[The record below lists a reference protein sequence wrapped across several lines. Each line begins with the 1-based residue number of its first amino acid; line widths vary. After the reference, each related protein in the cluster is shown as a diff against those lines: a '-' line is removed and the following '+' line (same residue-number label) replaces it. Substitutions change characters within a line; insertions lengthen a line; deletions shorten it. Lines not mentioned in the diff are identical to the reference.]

1 MPIGDKRGEPT
12 YRQMELSPHAA
23 DGEMHSPQQIRMR
36 AEQVRQQAE
45 FYEQQRMQLETQ
57 RRELELSN
65 EQKAMF
71 SANLNEVGMKL
82 HNAVRRM
89 EQELESME
97 REQREVERVTE
108 CFKRH
113 LQILSALQPQ
123 NWSTEGFQDR
133 LREALPK
140 LDRAEND
147 FEEAYNMG
155 RRFLHTDTFRH
166 KPGAIERRG
175 LNWGAIKE
183 HLAKGLAFHLPLFL
197 LLLITW
203 LIYLWVTAPAAS

>member
-1 MPIGDKRGEPT
+1 
-12 YRQMELSPHAA
+12 MELNPRAA
-23 DGEMHSPQQIRMR
+23 DGEMHSPD
-36 AEQVRQQAE
+36 QVRLRVEQARKQAE
-45 FYEQQRMQLETQ
+45 YFEQQRINLETQ

-82 HNAVRRM
+82 HNAVRRL
-89 EQELESME
+89 EQELESMDK
-97 REQREVERVTE
+97 EQREIESINE

-113 LQILSALQPQ
+113 LQILSALHPQ
-123 NWSTEGFQDR
+123 NWSTDGFQER

-147 FEEAYNMG
+147 FEEAYSMG
-155 RRFLHTDTFRH
+155 RRFRHTDTFRY
-166 KPGAIERRG
+166 KPGEQEETSLSLRE
-175 LNWGAIKE
+175 LKE
-183 HLAKGLAFHLPLFL
+183 TMAKGLAFHIPLFV

-203 LIYLWVTAPAAS
+203 LIYLWVQHAAS

>member
-1 MPIGDKRGEPT
+1 MDERRAEEN
-12 YRQMELSPHAA
+12 YRQMELNPHAA
-23 DGEMHSPQQIRMR
+23 DGEMHSPD
-36 AEQVRQQAE
+36 QVRLRVEQARKQAE
-45 FYEQQRMQLETQ
+45 YFEQQRIHLETQ

-82 HNAVRRM
+82 HNAVRRL
-89 EQELESME
+89 EQELESMDK
-97 REQREVERVTE
+97 EQREVESINE

-123 NWSTEGFQDR
+123 NWSTDGFQER

-147 FEEAYNMG
+147 FEEAYSMG
-155 RRFLHTDTFRH
+155 RRFRHTDTFQH
-166 KPGAIERRG
+166 KPGEQKEMG
-175 LNWGAIKE
+175 LTFKE
-183 HLAKGLAFHLPLFL
+183 LRDHMVKGLAFHIPLFL

-203 LIYLWVTAPAAS
+203 LIYLWVQHAAG

>member
-1 MPIGDKRGEPT
+1 
-12 YRQMELSPHAA
+12 MELNPQVA
-23 DGEMHSPQQIRMR
+23 DGEMHSPERVRMR
-36 AEQVRQQAE
+36 VEQARQQAE
-45 FYEQQRMQLETQ
+45 YYEQQRMQLETH

-82 HNAVRRM
+82 HNAVRRL

-97 REQREVERVTE
+97 REHVEIEQVVE

-147 FEEAYNMG
+147 FEEAYSMGLNM
-155 RRFLHTDTFRH
+155 RHTQTFRH
-166 KPGAIERRG
+166 KPGAIEREG
-175 LNWGAIKE
+175 LSRSIIWE
-183 HLAKGLAFHLPLFL
+183 HMLKGLAFHLPLFV

-203 LIYLWVTAPAAS
+203 LIYLWVTHTA

>member
-1 MPIGDKRGEPT
+1 MAIGDKRGEPT
-12 YRQMELSPHAA
+12 YRQMELNPNAA
-23 DGEMHSPQQIRMR
+23 DGEMHSPESVKQRVEAAR
-36 AEQVRQQAE
+36 LQAE
-45 FYEQQRMQLETQ
+45 YYEQQRVQLETH

-82 HNAVRRM
+82 HNAVRRL
-89 EQELESME
+89 EQEMESMD
-97 REQREVERVTE
+97 REQREVERVTD

-123 NWSTEGFQDR
+123 NWSTDGFQER

-155 RRFLHTDTFRH
+155 RHFRH
-166 KPGAIERRG
+166 THTFLDKPGSERKRG
-175 LNWGAIKE
+175 LTLEDVKE
-183 HLAKGLAFHLPLFL
+183 QLIKGLAFHLPLFL

-203 LIYLWVTAPAAS
+203 LVYLWVVSASS

>member
-1 MPIGDKRGEPT
+1 
-12 YRQMELSPHAA
+12 
-23 DGEMHSPQQIRMR
+23 MHSPQQVRMR
-36 AEQVRQQAE
+36 VEQARQQAE
-45 FYEQQRMQLETQ
+45 YYEQQRMQLETQ

-82 HNAVRRM
+82 HNSLRRL
-89 EQELESME
+89 EQELESMD
-97 REQREVERVTE
+97 REQREVERVAE

-123 NWSTEGFQDR
+123 NWSTDGFQDR

-155 RRFLHTDTFRH
+155 RRFLHTDTFRN
-166 KPGAIERRG
+166 KPGTTERQG
-175 LNWGAIKE
+175 LSWAVIKE
-183 HLAKGLAFHLPLFL
+183 HLVKGLCFHFPLFL

-203 LIYLWVTAPAAS
+203 LIYLWVVSAS

>member
-1 MPIGDKRGEPT
+1 MPIGEKRVDGT
-12 YRQMELSPHAA
+12 YRQMELNPHAA
-23 DGEMHSPQQIRMR
+23 DGEMHSPERVRMR
-36 AEQVRQQAE
+36 VEQARQQAE
-45 FYEQQRMQLETQ
+45 YYEQQRMQLETQ

-71 SANLNEVGMKL
+71 NANLNEVGMKL
-82 HNAVRRM
+82 HNSVRRL

-97 REQREVERVTE
+97 REQREIERVTE

-123 NWSTEGFQDR
+123 NWSTDGFQER

-147 FEEAYNMG
+147 FEEAYGMG
-155 RRFLHTDTFRH
+155 NHFRHTDTFKH
-166 KPGAIERRG
+166 KPGAVAEKRR
-175 LNWGAIKE
+175 LNWATIRE
-183 HLAKGLAFHLPLFL
+183 QLAKGLAFHLPLFI

-203 LIYLWVTAPAAS
+203 LVYLWVTSAS

>member
-1 MPIGDKRGEPT
+1 MPIGDTRGEPT
-12 YRQMELSPHAA
+12 YRQMELNPQAA
-23 DGEMHSPQQIRMR
+23 DGEMHSPERVRMR
-36 AEQVRQQAE
+36 VEQARQQAE
-45 FYEQQRMQLETQ
+45 YYEQQRVQLETQ

-82 HNAVRRM
+82 HNAVRRL
-89 EQELESME
+89 EQELESMD
-97 REQREVERVTE
+97 REQREVEQVTE

-147 FEEAYNMG
+147 FEEAYSMG
-155 RRFLHTDTFRH
+155 KTFRHTQTFHH
-166 KPGAIERRG
+166 KPGATEREKLG
-175 LNWGAIKE
+175 WGAVKE
-183 HLAKGLAFHLPLFL
+183 YLVKGLAFHLPLFI

-203 LIYLWVTAPAAS
+203 LVYLWVSSPAS

>member
-1 MPIGDKRGEPT
+1 MPIGEKRGEPT
-12 YRQMELSPHAA
+12 YRQMELNPNTA
-23 DGEMHSPQQIRMR
+23 DGEMHSPERVRMR
-36 AEQVRQQAE
+36 VEQARQQAE
-45 FYEQQRMQLETQ
+45 FYEQQRMQLETH

-82 HNAVRRM
+82 HNAVRRL
-89 EQELESME
+89 EQEMESME

-108 CFKRH
+108 AFKRH

-123 NWSTEGFQDR
+123 NWSTEGFQER

-147 FEEAYNMG
+147 FDEAYSMG
-155 RRFLHTDTFRH
+155 QNFRHTRTFLH
-166 KPGAIERRG
+166 KPGSTEKRG
-175 LNWGAIKE
+175 LSREVIKE
-183 HLAKGLAFHLPLFL
+183 HLAKGLAFHLPLFI

-203 LIYLWVTAPAAS
+203 LVYLWVVSASS

>member
-1 MPIGDKRGEPT
+1 MDERRAGTVYK
-12 YRQMELSPHAA
+12 QMELNPQAA
-23 DGEMHSPQQIRMR
+23 DGEMHSPD
-36 AEQVRQQAE
+36 QVRLRVEQARKQAE
-45 FYEQQRMQLETQ
+45 YFEQQRISLETQ

-65 EQKAMF
+65 EQKALF

-82 HNAVRRM
+82 HNAVRRL
-89 EQELESME
+89 EQELESMDK
-97 REQREVERVTE
+97 EQREIEAVNE

-113 LQILSALQPQ
+113 LQILSALKPQ

-147 FEEAYNMG
+147 FDEAYNMG
-155 RRFLHTDTFRH
+155 RRFRHTDTFRY
-166 KPGAIERRG
+166 KPGEYEQND
-175 LNWGAIKE
+175 LNWKTVRDQ
-183 HLAKGLAFHLPLFL
+183 LAKGLAFHLPLFI

-203 LIYLWVTAPAAS
+203 LIYLWVGHVGS

>member
-1 MPIGDKRGEPT
+1 MPIGDKRGEPM
-12 YRQMELSPHAA
+12 YRQMELSPHMA
-23 DGEMHSPQQIRMR
+23 DGEMHSPRQVRMR
-36 AEQVRQQAE
+36 VEHVRQQEE
-45 FYEQQRMQLETQ
+45 FYEQQRIQMETQ

-82 HNAVRRM
+82 HNAVRRL
-89 EQELESME
+89 EQELESMD

-108 CFKRH
+108 SFKRH

-123 NWSTEGFQDR
+123 NWSTDGFQDR

-166 KPGAIERRG
+166 KPGVSEKHG
-175 LNWGAIKE
+175 LNWRAIGE
-183 HLAKGLAFHLPLFL
+183 QLLKGLAFHLPLFL

-203 LIYLWVTAPAAS
+203 LIYLWATSAA

>member
-1 MPIGDKRGEPT
+1 MDERRAEGN
-12 YRQMELSPHAA
+12 YRQMELNPRVA
-23 DGEMHSPQQIRMR
+23 DGEMHSPD
-36 AEQVRQQAE
+36 QVRLRVEQARKQTE
-45 FYEQQRMQLETQ
+45 YFEQQRINLETQ

-82 HNAVRRM
+82 HNAVRRL

-97 REQREVERVTE
+97 KEQREVESINE

-113 LQILSALQPQ
+113 LAILSALKPQ
-123 NWSTEGFQDR
+123 TWSTEGFQDR

-147 FEEAYNMG
+147 FEEAYSMG
-155 RRFLHTDTFRH
+155 RRFRHTDTFCY
-166 KPGAIERRG
+166 KPGQQEEKVLSFKDFRDSM
-175 LNWGAIKE
+175 
-183 HLAKGLAFHLPLFL
+183 AKGLAFHMPLFL

-203 LIYLWVTAPAAS
+203 LIYLWVQHAAG